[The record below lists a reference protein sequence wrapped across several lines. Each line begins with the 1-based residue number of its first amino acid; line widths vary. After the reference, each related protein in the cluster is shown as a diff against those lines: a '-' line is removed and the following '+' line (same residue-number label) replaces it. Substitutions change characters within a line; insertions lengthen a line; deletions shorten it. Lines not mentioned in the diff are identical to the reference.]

1 MIAWGYPLITWCC
14 CLLNVSRMASWT
26 APWSLPLMS
35 WCWEVFTAADPNGFA
50 FNLQQKWPHTAPF
63 LKHDHV
69 WSGNQLVWNDHTF
82 VVFLSLVLSITSFSF
97 ICSPLVELISVSFS
111 KTLGPER
118 LPLEAK
124 KKITSIQT
132 GFCVGSEISW
142 KKSLDYVL
150 CSSMLG
156 WA

>member
-82 VVFLSLVLSITSFSF
+82 VVFLSLVLSITSFFF